1 MPEIMTFHFIER
13 HEPLVCQRVIRTTA
27 ADLDTHLASG
37 RINRSNTSTF
47 VDSFISAIHLMVCLI
62 LPLQTT
68 N

>member
-47 VDSFISAIHLMVCLI
+47 DSFISAIYLMV
-62 LPLQTT
+62 
-68 N
+68 